1 MAKNDTVLDVGAGT
15 GKLSRMLASS
25 PLGLNIVA
33 LEPNQD
39 MRKQGVQKTNFDQV
53 SWCCG
58 TAEKSGQ
65 SRESFRLVTFGSSF
79 NVVDQKL
86 ALRETA
92 RVLKPGAWFAC
103 LWNHRDIDDELQC
116 KIEKSISRQLPEYS
130 YGLRR
135 EDQHSIIDS
144 NGSFKHIQKFSS
156 PHIATVKRAHFMQAW
171 NSHLTLK
178 RQAGAKFE
186 SIIKAI
192 DCLAPASNTLQ
203 IPYTT
208 VVWMAQCQK

>member
-1 MAKNDTVLDVGAGT
+1 MGAGT

-39 MRKQGVQKTNFDQV
+39 MRKLGVQITGFDQI

-58 TAEKSGQ
+58 TAENPGQ
-65 SRESFRLVTFGSSF
+65 SGGSFRLITFGSSF

-86 ALRETA
+86 ALIETV
-92 RVLKPGAWFAC
+92 RMLKSGGWFAC

-116 KIEKSISRQLPEYS
+116 KIEKYISSQLPEYS
-130 YGLRR
+130 YGQRR
-135 EDQHSIIDS
+135 QDQHSIIQN
-144 NGSFKHIQKFSS
+144 NGGFKNIQKFSK
-156 PHIATVKRAHFMQAW
+156 PHIATVRRAHFMQAW

-178 RQAGAKFE
+178 RQAGAGFE

-192 DCLAPASNTLQ
+192 DDLTPASDTLK

-208 VVWMAQCQK
+208 AVWMAQCQK

>member
-1 MAKNDTVLDVGAGT
+1 
-15 GKLSRMLASS
+15 MLASS
-25 PLGLNIVA
+25 PLELNIVA

-39 MRKQGVQKTNFDQV
+39 MRKLGIQKTHFEQI
-53 SWCCG
+53 SWRCG
-58 TAEKSGQ
+58 TAENSAENG
-65 SRESFRLVTFGSSF
+65 ESFSLITFGSSF

-86 ALRETA
+86 ALLEVV
-92 RVLKPGAWFAC
+92 RVLKPGGWFAC
-103 LWNHRDIDDELQC
+103 LWNHRDIEDEIQR
-116 KIEKSISRQLPEYS
+116 KIEEYISSQLPEYS

-135 EDQHSIIDS
+135 QDQHNIISS

-192 DCLAPASNTLQ
+192 DCLVPASNTLQ